1 MKSLNETNSKKHII
15 NISIILA
22 ISVFVTFM
30 FTGFN
35 SSWQSILLNILYGI
49 IIGLSIA
56 IGSSFISRKM
66 FSIGNWEHN
75 PINKY
80 VQVIIAITVYISIDV
95 VIINLIWFKITQNL
109 SPTDLIHS
117 NMFVWIILTE
127 LVIGIIIYLVILS
140 ANFSKLLNQFHIDA
154 EKAQKEINKY
164 KYSTLKNQVNPHF
177 LFNSLNVLS
186 GLIYK
191 DVEKADDFVGKLAS
205 IYRYVLDVQDEEVVS
220 LGQELSFI
228 KDYLFLQRIRFGDN
242 LSYEINA
249 NSDKM
254 IIPMALQI
262 LIENALKHNTITNEN
277 KLEIKIS
284 SDERYVI
291 VSNNKN
297 VKSDIE
303 TSHELGIANIKAR
316 YTFLTTTEVE
326 VLNSENKFEVRIPLL
341 NIKA

>member
-1 MKSLNETNSKKHII
+1 MKSAKENSNKKHII
-15 NISIILA
+15 NVSIILA
-22 ISVFVTFM
+22 ISIAITFM
-30 FTGFN
+30 FAGFD
-35 SSWQSILLNILYGI
+35 SSWQAILLNTLYGI

-56 IGSSFISRKM
+56 IGSSFISKKM
-66 FSIGNWEHN
+66 YSIGNWEHN

-80 VQVIIAITVYISIDV
+80 IQVIIAITIYISIDV
-95 VIINLIWFKITQNL
+95 VIVNLIWFKITQNL
-109 SPTDLIHS
+109 NPTDLIHS

-127 LVIGIIIYLVILS
+127 LVIGIIIYLIILS
-140 ANFSKLLNQFHIDA
+140 ANFSKRLNQFHIDA

-191 DVEKADDFVGKLAS
+191 DTEKADDFVGKLAN

-220 LGQELSFI
+220 LSQELNFI

-242 LSYEINA
+242 LSYDINVD
-249 NSDKM
+249 SDKM

-262 LIENALKHNTITNEN
+262 LIENALKHNMITDKN
-277 KLEIKIS
+277 KLEVRIS
-284 SDERYVI
+284 NDEKYVI
-291 VSNNKN
+291 ISNNINPKTQE
-297 VKSDIE
+297 E

-316 YTFLTTTEVE
+316 YKFLTSMEVE
-326 VLNSENKFEVRIPLL
+326 ALNTEHKFEVRIPLL
-341 NIKA
+341 NIEA